1 MVGIDDFLNVPSD
14 CIIDKVIAKEKFY
27 SYGGLNSKDKQFF
40 QDYVGQIRWHA
51 RFAEDNTHIL
61 PYNDETKKYNEVE
74 ILFITLKEEKL
85 RELSDSNKTNS
96 SFFVQDKKIERIIEI
111 LFRFILFPQLIVLN
125 YRSKLKFYTTHL
137 TINLVDSTKFT
148 LDEMISTNWIDLNK
162 LGSIEEI
169 FFSNMHFENLSHE
182 NFYKFYGGYV
192 DNIIK
197 YNGSV
202 LSGSNIELPVDEIKA
217 IEDRIEELD
226 KEIAIFIKELNK
238 ETQPRLISKI
248 NNEIRIRRIE
258 KRDLLKKLE

>member
-1 MVGIDDFLNVPSD
+1 MRIEELLGIPSN
-14 CIIDKVIAKEKFY
+14 CVIDRLVAKEKVFQNAN
-27 SYGGLNSKDKQFF
+27 LNSNDKKLFI
-40 QDYVGQIRWHA
+40 DYVNQIWWNSRL
-51 RFAEDNTHIL
+51 AEDSTDII
-61 PYNDETKKYNEVE
+61 PYKDDTKKYNEVE

-96 SFFVQDKKIERIIEI
+96 LFFVQDKKIERIIEI

-148 LDEMISTNWIDLNK
+148 RDEMISTNWIDLNK
-162 LGSIEEI
+162 IGDIEEY
-169 FFSNMHFENLSHE
+169 FFNNMQFENLSHE

-192 DNIIK
+192 DSIIK

-202 LSGSNIELPVDEIKA
+202 LSGSNIELPVDEIKV

-226 KEIAIFIKELNK
+226 NEIAILIKELNK

-248 NNEIRIRRIE
+248 NNKIRIRRIE